1 MAIIN
6 RRNFLS
12 TASVGALV
20 AVSGGVAFAQDKPAS
35 PMEWTDKNGLVKDL
49 AKDTDP
55 LADELKKYPR
65 CRYCGMERTKF
76 SHTRHLLV
84 YEDDSV
90 EGTCSIHCAGISL
103 SLNMDRGPKAIYA
116 GDAGAADEIK
126 PLVLVDKAVYVIDSS
141 KTGTMTK
148 VSKFAYADQAKAE
161 AATKV
166 EASAK
171 AGAKI
176 VKFDEALKAAYL
188 DMAEDTI
195 MVRKRR
201 AEMRKKMSGGAAGG
215 EHKQ

>member
-1 MAIIN
+1 MAIN
-6 RRNFLS
+6 RRHFLS
-12 TASVGALV
+12 TASIGALFALTGG
-20 AVSGGVAFAQDKPAS
+20 AVFAQDKPVS

-55 LADELKKYPR
+55 LKDELKKYPR
-65 CRYCGMERTKF
+65 CRYCGMERAKF

-90 EGTCSIHCAGISL
+90 EGTCSIHCAAISL
-103 SLNMDRGPKAIYA
+103 SLNVDRGPKAIYA
-116 GDAGAADEIK
+116 GDAGSAEEIK
-126 PLVLVDKAVYVIDSS
+126 PLVLVDKAFYVLDGS
-141 KTGTMTK
+141 KPGTMTK
-148 VSKFAYADQAKAE
+148 VSKFAYAESAKAE

-171 AGAKI
+171 AGAKV

-195 MVRKRR
+195 MLRKRR
-201 AEMRKKMSGGAAGG
+201 GEMRKKMSEAAGG
-215 EHKQ
+215 HKH